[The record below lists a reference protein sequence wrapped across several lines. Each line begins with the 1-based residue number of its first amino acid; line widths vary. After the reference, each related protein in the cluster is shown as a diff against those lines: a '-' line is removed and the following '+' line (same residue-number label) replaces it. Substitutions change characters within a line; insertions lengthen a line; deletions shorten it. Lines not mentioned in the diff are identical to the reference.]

1 MDGLQ
6 ERDWKSKVTPT
17 VTKDQ
22 AHDYLR
28 NLNMA
33 QSVGLDDTYP
43 RDLRELADVV
53 AIIFEKSW
61 QTGEDPSDWKK
72 GNIASIFEKGR
83 KKDSGNY

>member
-6 ERDWKSKVTPT
+6 ERDWKTKVAPT

-33 QSVGLDDTYP
+33 QSMGLDDTYP

-53 AIIFEKSW
+53 AIIFEKS
-61 QTGEDPSDWKK
+61 
-72 GNIASIFEKGR
+72 
-83 KKDSGNY
+83 